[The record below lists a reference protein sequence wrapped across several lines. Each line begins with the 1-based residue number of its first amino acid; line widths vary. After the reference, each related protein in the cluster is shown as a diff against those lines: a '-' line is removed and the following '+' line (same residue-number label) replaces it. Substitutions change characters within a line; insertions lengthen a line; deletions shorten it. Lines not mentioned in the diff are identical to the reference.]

1 MASQKFK
8 ITFLNGMITTLSTG
22 EINAIEAYAIMNGTD
37 PASPQYH
44 PGNVHHTTTRNLV
57 AKGIFVMGKGGVPS
71 FAPGVL
77 PVVGRTTHSASKF
90 SLTGALAAAANTPET
105 TEMRTLAAEDFQ
117 VGYRYWPVRP
127 GYEAAWTIKS
137 VTVHPAPYQV
147 QREGKFVTPMLV
159 THVRGDGTER
169 SFEKGEKIAIQGP
182 WKTQG

>member
-1 MASQKFK
+1 MASKKYK

-57 AKGIFVMGKGGVPS
+57 AKGIFVGGRGGVPS

-77 PVVGRTTHSASKF
+77 PVVGRTAHSAKKF
-90 SLTGALAAAANTPET
+90 SLTEALLSSAPQT
-105 TEMRTLAAEDFQ
+105 TEIRTLAVEDFQ

-137 VTVHPAPYQV
+137 VTMQPAPYQV
-147 QREGKFVTPMLV
+147 RRDGEFVTPTLV

-169 SFEKGEKIAIQGP
+169 TFEKGEKIAIQGP